1 MAFVAEYISK
11 EDLKRYNVVNTVN
24 EYRIKYGCRATLSD
38 MAIAQLDW
46 VIDRQR
52 NIWFIFV
59 CDPHL
64 PDPRDGF
71 TGEEIYILC
80 YKGNVIELDIRRIYD
95 ETTSKMLVD
104 NPFFIKYKL
113 ENINSSLDGISLD
126 ELYGVLNEALKEYGS
141 RGIGGRKFL
150 PKEHQ
155 IVTFLHD

>member
-1 MAFVAEYISK
+1 MAFAAEYISK
-11 EDLKRYNVVNTVN
+11 EDLEKYDILSNMNELLMKYNYTFPIQDNDTDWMN
-24 EYRIKYGCRATLSD
+24 
-38 MAIAQLDW
+38 W
-46 VIDRQR
+46 VIDTQR
-52 NIWFIFV
+52 DAWLIHV
-59 CDPHL
+59 CL
-64 PDPRDGF
+64 ASMPDPRDGY
-71 TGEEIYILC
+71 TGEDIWLLH
-80 YKGNVIELDIRRIYD
+80 YKDKNIELDIRRVYD

-113 ENINSSLDGISLD
+113 ENINSSIDRISLD

>member
-1 MAFVAEYISK
+1 MAFIAEYISK
-11 EDLKRYNVVNTVN
+11 EDLKKYNVVNTVN

-52 NIWFIFV
+52 DIWFIFV
-59 CDPHL
+59 CDPCL

-126 ELYGVLNEALKEYGS
+126 ELYKVLNEALIEYGES
-141 RGIGGRKFL
+141 GIHGRKFL
-150 PKEHQ
+150 PKDHEV
-155 IVTFLHD
+155 VTFLHD

>member
-11 EDLKRYNVVNTVN
+11 EDI
-24 EYRIKYGCRATLSD
+24 EKYGVIDIVNSSRANFGELPLGD
-38 MAIAQLDW
+38 QRIEQLDW
-46 VIDRQR
+46 VIERQR
-52 NIWFIFV
+52 DIWFICV

-71 TGEEIYILC
+71 TGEEIHILC
-80 YKGNVIELDIRRIYD
+80 SKGNLIELDIRRVYD
-95 ETTSKMLVD
+95 ETTNKMLVD

-113 ENINSSLDGISLD
+113 ENINSSIDGISLD
-126 ELYGVLNEALKEYGS
+126 ELYDVLNEALIEYGS

>member
-1 MAFVAEYISK
+1 MG
-11 EDLKRYNVVNTVN
+11 DQ
-24 EYRIKYGCRATLSD
+24 RIE
-38 MAIAQLDW
+38 QLDW

-52 NIWFIFV
+52 DIWFIFV

-113 ENINSSLDGISLD
+113 ESINSSTYGISLD
-126 ELYGVLNEALKEYGS
+126 ELYKVLGEALIEYGES
-141 RGIGGRKFL
+141 GIHGRKFL
-150 PKEHQ
+150 PKEHEV
-155 IVTFLHD
+155 VTFLHD

>member
-11 EDLKRYNVVNTVN
+11 EDIKKYDIINRVDQRLAKYHYDPQEPN
-24 EYRIKYGCRATLSD
+24 EIKW
-38 MAIAQLDW
+38 LDW

-52 NIWFIFV
+52 DIWFIFV

-71 TGEEIYILC
+71 TGQEIYILC

-126 ELYGVLNEALKEYGS
+126 ELYGVLNETLKEYGS

>member
-11 EDLKRYNVVNTVN
+11 EDLKKYDILSNMN
-24 EYRIKYGCRATLSD
+24 ELLMKHNYTYLIQDNDTD
-38 MAIAQLDW
+38 WMNW

-52 NIWFIFV
+52 GAWLIHV
-59 CDPHL
+59 CL
-64 PDPRDGF
+64 ASMPDPRDGF

-113 ENINSSLDGISLD
+113 ENINSSIDGISLD
-126 ELYGVLNEALKEYGS
+126 ELYKILKEALTEYGN
-141 RGIGGRKFL
+141 RGIDGRENL
-150 PKEHQ
+150 PKEHEV
-155 IVTFLHD
+155 VTFLHD

>member
-1 MAFVAEYISK
+1 MAFVAEHISK
-11 EDLKRYNVVNTVN
+11 VDLERYNVANIIN
-24 EYRIKYGCRATLSD
+24 NCCLKYGSIVYDDYYLD
-38 MAIAQLDW
+38 KLDW

-52 NIWFIFV
+52 GAWFMFV
-59 CDPHL
+59 CRVPL
-64 PDPRDGF
+64 PDPRDGL
-71 TGEEIYILC
+71 TGEVIWLLHYRG
-80 YKGNVIELDIRRIYD
+80 KNIELDIRRIYD

>member
-11 EDLKRYNVVNTVN
+11 EDIK
-24 EYRIKYGCRATLSD
+24 KYGVIDIVNSSRANFSELPLGD
-38 MAIAQLDW
+38 QRIEQLDW

-52 NIWFIFV
+52 DIWFIFV

-95 ETTSKMLVD
+95 EITSKILVD

-113 ENINSSLDGISLD
+113 ESINSSTYGISLD
-126 ELYGVLNEALKEYGS
+126 ELCKILKEALTEYGN
-141 RGIGGRKFL
+141 RGIDGRENL
-150 PKEHQ
+150 PKEHEV
-155 IVTFLHD
+155 VTFLHD

>member
-1 MAFVAEYISK
+1 MIWLLYYK
-11 EDLKRYNVVNTVN
+11 
-24 EYRIKYGCRATLSD
+24 
-38 MAIAQLDW
+38 
-46 VIDRQR
+46 DR
-52 NIWFIFV
+52 
-59 CDPHL
+59 
-64 PDPRDGF
+64 
-71 TGEEIYILC
+71 E
-80 YKGNVIELDIRRIYD
+80 IELDIRRVYD

-126 ELYGVLNEALKEYGS
+126 ELYKILKEALTEYGN